1 MNNISITGYKD
12 NSPHSKRSHNIIPG
26 NLITME
32 GVSKTLTLIP
42 IVNGVPQYD
51 RRKIAKPGDPDIQ
64 FENDVEG
71 VLELPN
77 AQSGANG
84 LLKSPLNIPPVDSSL
99 EGISIFDN
107 AYPSSYFTTAPTI
120 LPPTIADIQE
130 AEQYKKNQKDKMGKA
145 LELQEDYN
153 VSQKKVSD
161 QITKDNESKNTNG
174 AFISPINPY
183 GGWNMENTATA
194 LGAFAQDKNALGV
207 VGASGKLLLSG
218 SRNALSGAG
227 AYKILK
233 EASEEKESD
242 IIDKQN
248 KLRTAYLQKGGK
260 VEKMM
265 TGNYIEG
272 NEESFNIIHEYRN
285 ILNNVKILKEE
296 FDEVNNEY
304 IITYE

>member
-1 MNNISITGYKD
+1 MD
-12 NSPHSKRSHNIIPG
+12 
-26 NLITME
+26 

-99 EGISIFDN
+99 EGISTFDN

-130 AEQYKKNQKDKMGKA
+130 AEQYKKNQREKMGKA

-153 VSQKKVSD
+153 VTQKKVSD
-161 QITKDNESKNTNG
+161 KITKDDESKKTNG

-207 VGASGKLLLSG
+207 VGASGRLLLSG
-218 SRNALSGAG
+218 ARNALSGAG
-227 AYKILK
+227 LIKYQKRLPKKKKGILLRNRIKREEVIYK
-233 EASEEKESD
+233 
-242 IIDKQN
+242 
-248 KLRTAYLQKGGK
+248 K
-260 VEKMM
+260 VEK
-265 TGNYIEG
+265 
-272 NEESFNIIHEYRN
+272 
-285 ILNNVKILKEE
+285 
-296 FDEVNNEY
+296 
-304 IITYE
+304 